1 MKTQKTLKSQSN
13 LQKEKQN
20 WKNQIPWLQ
29 TTLQN
34 YSHQNSIVLA
44 FLLWLSGNEPKWYQ

>member
-34 YSHQNSIVLA
+34 YSHQNSIVLE